1 VRKITIKSLL
11 IFAILFIANTVVA
24 QVTFNN
30 VDQRLMD
37 VYGKA
42 RVQQMMT
49 DQPQFIDYMNY
60 YVQNGYQIMYDVPE
74 RKLANFK
81 DVSTITNTR
90 TGDSVTANDIYD
102 LNIMLLDIHRNQDE
116 YLTYKVGETGTV
128 VVFIAPKNLLE
139 EYQMM
144 KKTEGKR

>member
-1 VRKITIKSLL
+1 
-11 IFAILFIANTVVA
+11 
-24 QVTFNN
+24 
-30 VDQRLMD
+30 
-37 VYGKA
+37 
-42 RVQQMMT
+42 
-49 DQPQFIDYMNY
+49 
-60 YVQNGYQIMYDVPE
+60 MYDVPE